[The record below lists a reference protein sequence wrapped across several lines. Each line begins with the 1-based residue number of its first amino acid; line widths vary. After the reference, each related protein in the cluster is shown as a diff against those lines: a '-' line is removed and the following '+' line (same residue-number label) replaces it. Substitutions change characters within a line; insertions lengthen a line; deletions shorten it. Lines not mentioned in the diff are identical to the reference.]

1 MSDFEKGLPSK
12 KEINEISDLREEAFR
27 AIIVMRERG
36 RQLYQR
42 LEKSEEQ
49 IATDAI
55 EDEIKDLE
63 EISTGIMD
71 SSAQLTDILQRMIL
85 HRKIKPTQADA
96 ADLAA
101 EMAEMAYVLED
112 IKTVVPIGPIM
123 ARYIDADIID
133 GFKKD
138 NFTSSKPDAHWL
150 DKFSAMESI
159 LEVII
164 NTYIQKRAELLPDIK
179 KPY

>member
-71 SSAQLTDILQRMIL
+71 
-85 HRKIKPTQADA
+85 
-96 ADLAA
+96 
-101 EMAEMAYVLED
+101 
-112 IKTVVPIGPIM
+112 
-123 ARYIDADIID
+123 
-133 GFKKD
+133 
-138 NFTSSKPDAHWL
+138 
-150 DKFSAMESI
+150 
-159 LEVII
+159 
-164 NTYIQKRAELLPDIK
+164 
-179 KPY
+179 